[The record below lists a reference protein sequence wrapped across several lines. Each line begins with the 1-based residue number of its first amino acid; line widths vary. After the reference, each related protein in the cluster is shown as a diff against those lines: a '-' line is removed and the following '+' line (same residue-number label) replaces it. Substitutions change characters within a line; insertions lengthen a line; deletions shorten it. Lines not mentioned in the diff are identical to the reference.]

1 MDGLLVDGFIL
12 GFLITCVSFFDVV
25 DLPLGVAARMEG
37 EIEEDFIL
45 LLARVKACEDS
56 CRFS

>member
-1 MDGLLVDGFIL
+1 VRVL
-12 GFLITCVSFFDVV
+12 FDVV
-25 DLPLGVAARMEG
+25 AVPLGVAARMEG